1 VTLAGDHNQYGW
13 GGATFLTHLWRVSQS
28 SCGAVAL
35 RYSRNVAQTLRQD
48 GAPEME
54 LGMMLAERYV
64 VQSPIS
70 RGAMGTVH
78 RALDRV
84 TGTEVAI
91 KRLTDITQV
100 RRFEIEA
107 RLLSFLS
114 HPRVVRVIDHFND
127 PTGYFLVMAL
137 VRGADLGE
145 VLRAGGKPGLPVDV
159 VLAYAFQACEALDYV
174 HHQRIV
180 HRDVKPANL
189 ILGEDG
195 VILVDF
201 GVARELESE
210 GQEDVGTVGIGT
222 PRYMA
227 PEIFAGGAVSERS
240 DVFSL
245 AATISTLLC
254 GELPRYGDRRSLC
267 DRVPEVSPE
276 LSDALRAGMEF
287 MPERRI
293 ATIEAFAKAI
303 GRPLRT
309 RAGSSFVRVV
319 RTSEETEVIPE
330 RSLVGAVVR
339 TAAGIFDAAAASI
352 ALVDER
358 TREVVYTAA
367 WGAGGDEIV
376 GVRLAPGAGLAGSV
390 VSTGEPVLVADCRA
404 SPRFARRI
412 AAATGYVPNTMLV
425 VPLKR
430 HGETLGVLS
439 LLDRRDGGAYSSDDV
454 TRAAL
459 FADLALEA
467 LALAPQPAC

>member
-1 VTLAGDHNQYGW
+1 
-13 GGATFLTHLWRVSQS
+13 
-28 SCGAVAL
+28 
-35 RYSRNVAQTLRQD
+35 
-48 GAPEME
+48 
-54 LGMMLAERYV
+54 MLAERYV

-127 PTGYFLVMAL
+127 PTGYFLVMDL

-145 VLRAGGKPGLPVDV
+145 VLKAGGKPGLPVDV

-174 HHQRIV
+174 HQQRIV
-180 HRDVKPANL
+180 HRDVKPENL

-201 GVARELESE
+201 GVARQLDSE
-210 GQEDVGTVGIGT
+210 GPEDVGTVGVGT

-267 DRVPEVSPE
+267 DRVPEVTPE

-293 ATIEAFAKAI
+293 ASINAFAKAI
-303 GRPLRT
+303 GRPLRG
-309 RAGSSFVRVV
+309 RAGSSFVRIVH
-319 RTSEETEVIPE
+319 TDEPEVTAE
-330 RSLVGAVVR
+330 RSLIGAVVR

-352 ALVDER
+352 AIVDER
-358 TREVVYTAA
+358 TRELVYKAA

-404 SPRFARRI
+404 APRFARRI
-412 AAATGYVPNTMLV
+412 AANTGYVPNTMLI

-430 HGETLGVLS
+430 DGETLGVLS
-439 LLDRRDGGAYSSDDV
+439 LLDRRDGDAYSSDDV

-467 LALAPQPAC
+467 LALAPQPA

>member
-1 VTLAGDHNQYGW
+1 MD
-13 GGATFLTHLWRVSQS
+13 
-28 SCGAVAL
+28 
-35 RYSRNVAQTLRQD
+35 
-48 GAPEME
+48 
-54 LGMMLAERYV
+54 LGMILAERYV

-84 TGTEVAI
+84 TDTEVAI

-107 RLLSFLS
+107 RLLSCLS

-127 PTGYFLVMAL
+127 PTGYFLVMDL

-145 VLRAGGKPGLPVDV
+145 VLKAGGTPGLPVDV
-159 VLAYAFQACEALDYV
+159 VLTYAYQACEALDYV
-174 HHQRIV
+174 HQQRIV
-180 HRDVKPANL
+180 HRDVKPENL

-201 GVARELESE
+201 GVARELDSE
-210 GQEDVGTVGIGT
+210 GPEDVGTVGVGT

-267 DRVPEVSPE
+267 DRVPEVTQE
-276 LSDALRAGMEF
+276 LSDALRSGMEF

-309 RAGSSFVRVV
+309 RAGSSFVRIV
-319 RTSEETEVIPE
+319 RSPSQPGVSAE
-330 RSLVGAVVR
+330 RSLIGAVVR

-352 ALVDER
+352 ALVDALTNEL
-358 TREVVYTAA
+358 VFKAA
-367 WGAGGDEIV
+367 WGAGADEIV

-390 VSTGEPVLVADCRA
+390 ASTGEPVLVADCRA

-412 AAATGYVPNTMLV
+412 AANTGYVPNTMLI
-425 VPLKR
+425 VPLR
-430 HGETLGVLS
+430 RGDETLGVLS
-439 LLDRRDGGAYSSDDV
+439 LLDRRDGGAYGSDDV

-467 LALAPQPAC
+467 LALGPPDAYGGDATVAPPDS